1 MKSAWTAGMSFA
13 TGGDCSHPRAR
24 SGTRTATAAIDFV
37 FMAHLRPLDEYN
49 RRHVDQPQRPRDDA
63 PFPVIRVGP
72 GIEREG
78 PWSLQAI
85 AHRAARPTIAARA
98 LCLNRDLP
106 RGLDVLCRRRE
117 GERLRRIVAS
127 VAARGVKLTDVAGAQ
142 TALSVRPAGLR
153 GAGVPRVAARVPTP
167 PAGPRRVR
175 ADFLRWSCRRPAGPS
190 HCNPNST

>member
-1 MKSAWTAGMSFA
+1 GRSGRPHGQGPCTHQSGALRTMTGCQVKAAHTNSRMESPQKTLGGSDGPFMKSACTAGTSFA

-37 FMAHLRPLDEYN
+37 FMPHLRPLDEYN

-127 VAARGVKLTDVAGAQ
+127 VAARGVKLTD
-142 TALSVRPAGLR
+142 
-153 GAGVPRVAARVPTP
+153 AA
-167 PAGPRRVR
+167 
-175 ADFLRWSCRRPAGPS
+175 W
-190 HCNPNST
+190 